1 MLKGGEVILGVGNN
15 VNKGSS
21 RSLEEQGDPPVK
33 RNGQREI
40 Q

>member
-1 MLKGGEVILGVGNN
+1 MPKRGEVVLGVGNN

-21 RSLEEQGDPPVK
+21 RSLEEQGDPPV
-33 RNGQREI
+33 RGNGQREI